1 MTEIVTLKP
10 APDVRV
16 RKEDGV
22 LLAVAGEPVPLTAYW
37 RRRLADEDV
46 VAVPPKSKPRS
57 DAQ

>member
-1 MTEIVTLKP
+1 MTDTVTLKP

-16 RKEDGV
+16 RKEDGA
-22 LLAVAGEPVPLTAYW
+22 LLAAAGEPVPLNAYW

-46 VAVPPKSKPRS
+46 VAVSPKPKTRS